1 MGIGMFFFIFIAIMV
16 VIGLVLTLSD
26 DSLALLLTGMMI
38 LLIAMII
45 FVRCWYQ
52 DAKSSESQTVQEQ
65 ETESEDLSQPVT
77 NMENV
82 AYANGE
88 VAEKLSNNIIQVSVH
103 EETYKILVGQ
113 SAYDTIEVGDT
124 ISCIVYLDENN
135 NIVSV
140 VIGGEYQK
148 ERIDR

>member
-65 ETESEDLSQPVT
+65 ETESEDLSQLT
-77 NMENV
+77 INRENI
-82 AYANGE
+82 AYVDGE
-88 VAEKLSNNIIQVSVH
+88 VIDKLSNNRIQVSIY
-103 EETYKILVGQ
+103 EETYNIVVEPDV
-113 SAYDTIEVGDT
+113 YDTVEVGDT
-124 ISCIVYLDENN
+124 INCVVYHD
-135 NIVSV
+135 V
-140 VIGGEYQK
+140 VKVNYVAK
-148 ERIDR
+148 

>member
-65 ETESEDLSQPVT
+65 ETESEDLSQLT
-77 NMENV
+77 INRENI
-82 AYANGE
+82 AYVDGE
-88 VAEKLSNNIIQVSVH
+88 VIDKLSNNRIQVSIY
-103 EETYKILVGQ
+103 EETYNIVVEPDV
-113 SAYDTIEVGDT
+113 YNTVEVGDT
-124 ISCIVYLDENN
+124 INCVVYHDIVKVNYVAE
-135 NIVSV
+135 
-140 VIGGEYQK
+140 
-148 ERIDR
+148 

>member
-16 VIGLVLTLSD
+16 VISLVLTLSD
-26 DSLALLLTGMMI
+26 DPSALLLTGMMI

-45 FVRCWYQ
+45 FERCWYQ
-52 DAKSSESQTVQEQ
+52 DAKFSESQTVQEQ

-88 VAEKLSNNIIQVSVH
+88 VIEKLNNRIIQVSIH
-103 EETYKILVGQ
+103 EETYKLLVEQ
-113 SAYDTIEVGDT
+113 NIYDTIKVGDM
-124 ISCIVYLDENN
+124 INCIAYLDEDN
-135 NIVSV
+135 NIVGINYV
-140 VIGGEYQK
+140 A
-148 ERIDR
+148 D